1 MLKDAVLAYLT
12 LRRAGGFLLKKDERL
27 LLDYA
32 QYAFGRGD
40 DHVRTTSAIDWA
52 AKAKSLSQRG
62 IRLRTLV
69 RFARHVRAEDPGH
82 ELPPDHV
89 FAAPIHRRLPHIF
102 EPEEIRRLMEAAGK
116 LGPEGS
122 LKPRTYQ
129 TLFGLL
135 AACGLRISEALS
147 LKAEDITLDGLL
159 IRETKFRKTRMVPM
173 HESTERALKA
183 YLGWR
188 QEAGGAT
195 GHVFVSPQGEALAYP
210 TVSRNF
216 RKLLR
221 AIGLRGGKGQPGPR
235 LHDLRHTA
243 TVRALE
249 ACPPDQVANHMLALS
264 TYLGHS
270 KLANTYW
277 YIHAT
282 PHLMAGIADACRS
295 QLEGEIP

>member
-1 MLKDAVLAYLT
+1 VLKDAVLAYLT
-12 LRRAGGFLLKKDERL
+12 LRRAGGFLLEQDEEL

-32 QYAFGRGD
+32 QYASERGE
-40 DHVRTTSAIDWA
+40 DHVRTASAIDWA
-52 AKAKSLSQRG
+52 ANSKSLRARG
-62 IRLRTLV
+62 IRLRILV

-102 EPEEIRRLMEAAGK
+102 EPAEIRLLMEATGK
-116 LGPEGS
+116 LGPDGS
-122 LKPRTYQ
+122 LNPRTYQ

-135 AACGLRISEALS
+135 ASCGLRVSEALS
-147 LKAEDITLDGLL
+147 LKVEDITMDGLL
-159 IRETKFRKTRMVPM
+159 IRETKFRKTRLVPM
-173 HESTERALKA
+173 HESTERALKE
-183 YLGWR
+183 YLEWR
-188 QEAGGAT
+188 PKAGGAT
-195 GHVFVSPQGEALAYP
+195 GHLFVSPEGKPLVYA
-210 TVSRNF
+210 TVSSNF
-216 RKLLR
+216 LMLLR

-243 TVRALE
+243 TVRSLE

-270 KLANTYW
+270 KMANTYW

-282 PHLMAGIADACRS
+282 PQLMVGIADACRS
-295 QLEGEIP
+295 HLEGEAP